1 MARDFLK
8 NSKRHYSNSMY
19 LGTNISKHNHYS
31 VNIWSS
37 RFHPQYFFRL
47 WITKTPKLFL
57 LLLSISC
64 LFSSSY
70 VKKTFFTN
78 QYDDIFF
85 PFWKGINNSSL
96 SFLSYLID
104 PLHYTIQKD
113 LCLLLL
119 SKVGLF
125 WILNFFMPNEF
136 HLVLQI
142 SHIR

>member
-19 LGTNISKHNHYS
+19 LGTNISKHNHYN

-85 PFWKGINNSSL
+85 PFWKGINNSS
-96 SFLSYLID
+96 SRKEVWASKR
-104 PLHYTIQKD
+104 PLGIKSVIALD
-113 LCLLLL
+113 
-119 SKVGLF
+119 
-125 WILNFFMPNEF
+125 WIMCTSHLYIPWMPSLYKEWF
-136 HLVLQI
+136 EVQ
-142 SHIR
+142 